1 MLRPMIRMEGN
12 HRAARRSCTAAMLAF
27 LVFVPAVSAEER
39 AITPAIANDVPRSF
53 AALVEKSAPAV
64 VNIFARKIVRS
75 RSQVLDGSAFW
86 RLFRDTL
93 LFGYGRERIENS
105 LGSGVTVR
113 ADGIIVTN
121 HHVVE
126 AAEGIVVALADG
138 RVFDARI
145 LLSDKRTDIAVLRV
159 DARGEALPV
168 LEFGDSDLVKVG
180 DQVLVIG
187 NPFGLGQTV
196 TSGIVSALART
207 SVGITDFRFF
217 IQTDAATNPGN
228 SGGAQIAMDGKLVGI
243 STAIYST
250 SGGSQG
256 LGFAIPANMVR
267 MVAETAAEGRP
278 LIRPWIGL
286 SGRRVPPQVAMV
298 LGLPTKGVV
307 VTGLYSNGPAAVAG
321 IAPGD
326 IVLSIDGFAVDE
338 PQVLRYRVATR
349 RVGAAVRLGVIRR
362 GLRMEVPVTLVAP
375 PNDPPRNDMWLGGL
389 SPLSGAK
396 AASLS
401 PALAE
406 EIGVDSGISGVV
418 LLDVS
423 DGSSADRLGLRAG
436 DVIRG
441 IDGRP
446 LRTVEELAK
455 FRMAAFKSWTIS
467 VNRAGEEIA
476 FGSR

>member
-1 MLRPMIRMEGN
+1 MIRPTA
-12 HRAARRSCTAAMLAF
+12 HRKIRRPGRVAIAIALMAF
-27 LVFVPAVSAEER
+27 LLFAPASAAEEIASR
-39 AITPAIANDVPRSF
+39 PSANDGVPRSF

-64 VNIFARKIVRS
+64 VNIYARKIIRS
-75 RSQVLDGSAFW
+75 RSQSLDSSAFW

-105 LGSGVTVR
+105 LGSGVIVR
-113 ADGIIVTN
+113 VDGIIVTN

-126 AAEGIVVALADG
+126 AAEGVLAALADG
-138 RVFDARI
+138 RVFEAEI

-159 DARGEALPV
+159 ETRGEALPY
-168 LEFGDSDLVKVG
+168 LEFGDSDLLRVG

-217 IQTDAATNPGN
+217 IQTDAAINPGN
-228 SGGAQIAMDGKLVGI
+228 SGGAQIDLDGKLIGI

-256 LGFAIPANMVR
+256 LGFAIPANMAR
-267 MVAETAAEGRP
+267 MVAEAAVQRRP
-278 LIRPWIGL
+278 LVRPWIGL
-286 SGRRVPPQVAMV
+286 SGRRVPAQIATA
-298 LGLPTKGVV
+298 LGLPTKGVL
-307 VTGLYSNGPAAVAG
+307 VTDLYKDGPAAVAG

-326 IVLSIDGFAVDE
+326 IVLSVDGLPVDE
-338 PQVLRYRVATR
+338 PQVLRYRIATR
-349 RVGAAVRLGVIRR
+349 LVDSTVRLSLIRNR
-362 GLRMEVPVTLVAP
+362 SPVEIPVALRAP
-375 PNDPPRNDMWLGGL
+375 PDVPPRSDMWLPGF

-418 LLDVS
+418 LLEVS
-423 DGSSADRLGLRAG
+423 NGSSAERLGLRAG
-436 DVIRG
+436 DIVRAIDNRPIGTVDELAAFRKTAFKPWVIRFNRSG
-441 IDGRP
+441 
-446 LRTVEELAK
+446 EELA
-455 FRMAAFKSWTIS
+455 I
-467 VNRAGEEIA
+467 
-476 FGSR
+476 GSR